1 LWENDSGF
9 QMLCSQLLKTELFSS
24 LCESLSLVK
33 VSEKAINAVKELKAK
48 CTLYTL

>member
-1 LWENDSGF
+1 
-9 QMLCSQLLKTELFSS
+9 
-24 LCESLSLVK
+24 